1 MRIPGNE
8 REPEMLRPPHAPA
21 TRAGNSKTPRFTLG
35 DSAFSTDIQGLLRMA
50 EEEGANGAGGQALGA
65 AGNLPQVGV
74 IAQYVK
80 DLSFEN
86 PNAPAVYQ
94 WQGQPQMDVQFNI
107 GSQNVGEDV
116 HEVVLKVE
124 ISAKAS
130 EGTAFQMELLY
141 GGLFALRNV
150 PEEQLQ
156 PFLLA
161 EAPRILFPFA
171 RRIIAEATI
180 DAGFPPLLLDP
191 IDFGGLYMQRAAQ
204 QQAEESGG
212 QAGDVTGRA

>member
-1 MRIPGNE
+1 
-8 REPEMLRPPHAPA
+8 
-21 TRAGNSKTPRFTLG
+21 
-35 DSAFSTDIQGLLRMA
+35 MA
-50 EEEGANGAGGQALGA
+50 EQEGANGADEQQPVVGA
-65 AGNLPQVGV
+65 DTLPQVGV

-107 GSQNVGEDV
+107 GSQGVGQDV

-124 ISAKAS
+124 IAAKAN

-141 GGLFALRNV
+141 GGLFALRNI

-156 PFLLA
+156 AFLLA

-171 RRIIAEATI
+171 RRIIADATL

-191 IDFGGLYMQRAAQ
+191 IDFAGLYMQRAAQ
-204 QQAEESGG
+204 AQAEATGG
-212 QAGDVTGRA
+212 QAGEVTGQA

>member
-1 MRIPGNE
+1 
-8 REPEMLRPPHAPA
+8 
-21 TRAGNSKTPRFTLG
+21 
-35 DSAFSTDIQGLLRMA
+35 MA
-50 EEEGANGAGGQALGA
+50 EQEGANGSGEQPAA
-65 AGNLPQVGV
+65 AGDNLPQVGV

-107 GSQNVGEDV
+107 GSAPVGQDL
-116 HEVVLKVE
+116 HEVSLKVE
-124 ISAKAS
+124 ITAKAN
-130 EGTAFQMELLY
+130 EGTAFQLELLY
-141 GGLFALRNV
+141 AGLFALRNI
-150 PEEQLQ
+150 PHEGLQ

-171 RRIIAEATI
+171 RRIIADATV

-191 IDFGGLYMQRAAQ
+191 IDFAGLYMQRAAH
-204 QQAEESGG
+204 QQAEATGG
-212 QAGDVTGRA
+212 QAGDVTGQA

>member
-1 MRIPGNE
+1 
-8 REPEMLRPPHAPA
+8 
-21 TRAGNSKTPRFTLG
+21 
-35 DSAFSTDIQGLLRMA
+35 MA
-50 EEEGANGAGGQALGA
+50 EQDGANGADDQA
-65 AGNLPQVGV
+65 AGATDSAPQVGV

-107 GSQNVGEDV
+107 GSQPVGQDL
-116 HEVVLKVE
+116 HEVVLKVD
-124 ISAKAS
+124 IAAKAE

-141 GGLFALRNV
+141 GGLFALRNL
-150 PEEQLQ
+150 PPEQLQ

-171 RRIIAEATI
+171 RRIISDATI

-191 IDFGGLYMQRAAQ
+191 IDFASLYMQRAAV
-204 QQAEESGG
+204 QQAESSGG
-212 QAGDVTGRA
+212 QAGDVTGQA